1 MKFIFDCVRSR
12 SRYRGTIAAMYYRL
26 KSGMG
31 HELLNLQCLSW
42 LTDKTFFL
50 PPTVLNY
57 PFSHHFSKSSHWFIS
72 HFSLPYYVSLWTG
85 SFRLEWPMKQT
96 DSISISTLW
105 LIGNESS
112 CLNTEMC
119 SFTNTENTSM
129 CSSSN
134 MNHFVFGFPTLI
146 NKLIIFLLYT
156 KMDFTRS

>member
-31 HELLNLQCLSW
+31 HELLNLPCLSW

-105 LIGNESS
+105 LRYKIIEHKCRIKWN
-112 CLNTEMC
+112 LDKTY
-119 SFTNTENTSM
+119 
-129 CSSSN
+129 SN
-134 MNHFVFGFPTLI
+134 GYRFALVLILLFCEFVYEKATQ
-146 NKLIIFLLYT
+146 K
-156 KMDFTRS
+156 